1 MYLMADFARRVGSKD
16 KKKRKSSNLFT
27 STLVGG
33 GLMYGGYKLDEPG
46 IRLPDKKPKFNRT
59 TSGDPGLDLAFDFK
73 NELIRRKK
81 PEVNRRY
88 FKLFGGKYKQ
98 LVDNTLYSPNP
109 GRRQLAAIGTLV
121 GAAYLGANAIKGGS
135 YLINKARNK
144 GKK

>member
-1 MYLMADFARRVGSKD
+1 MSLELDYLIKNRS
-16 KKKRKSSNLFT
+16 LIEL
-27 STLVGG
+27 LVVI
-33 GLMYGGYKLDEPG
+33 L
-46 IRLPDKKPKFNRT
+46 
-59 TSGDPGLDLAFDFK
+59 GLDLAFDFK

-135 YLINKARNK
+135 YLINKARN
-144 GKK
+144 